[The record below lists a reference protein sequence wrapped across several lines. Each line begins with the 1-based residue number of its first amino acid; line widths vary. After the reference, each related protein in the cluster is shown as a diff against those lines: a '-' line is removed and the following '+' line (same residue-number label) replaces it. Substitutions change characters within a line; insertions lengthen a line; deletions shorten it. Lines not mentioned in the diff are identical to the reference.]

1 MTTFTHSS
9 SSSSW
14 SPTCRWCC
22 LSSRLNVI
30 SSVKSPHGNFS
41 YRNLWLWFLQMDHYG
56 MKICCAH
63 NFLHHNCFEIVKEC
77 LTKNEGIFLNIKMVT
92 KWIYSHHFPSFF
104 ISHNKIMHIKDIE
117 FLSTRK
123 YINMRRTTHCVLLS
137 HHLSLAHC
145 HSNVCVSSTSN
156 NTLCMQHINTQLYQI
171 HILLEWTII
180 DTFLIVTAMI
190 VQK

>member
-1 MTTFTHSS
+1 MFNKK
-9 SSSSW
+9 
-14 SPTCRWCC
+14 
-22 LSSRLNVI
+22 LSNILKYKNGY
-30 SSVKSPHGNFS
+30 KM
-41 YRNLWLWFLQMDHYG
+41 NLFASFL
-56 MKICCAH
+56 
-63 NFLHHNCFEIVKEC
+63 
-77 LTKNEGIFLNIKMVT
+77 
-92 KWIYSHHFPSFF
+92 FPAFF
-104 ISHNKIMHIKDIE
+104 ISHNKIMHIQDIE

-156 NTLCMQHINTQLYQI
+156 NTLSMQHINTQLYQI